1 MSDRARAYLCVSSR
15 IWTEGREKC
24 GVSEGLLKGPTGSA
38 DRRIVRRDLGFQII
52 DFSEVK
58 FRLRIAGARIWLTY
72 LLSLVFG
79 CYAVGTWEG
88 TERLALVA
96 LAGGYLAWGMLV
108 RLLPLDK
115 IVHSRSRDLFFLAWS
130 VAEVG
135 VIAGAMSIDGGSDS
149 PLAAL
154 LFIPLVVVAL
164 TYPPM
169 LVLAVGTLELLAYL
183 MIAVNVGGRDDLSL
197 SLFAVSL
204 GITALVCAWQT
215 RIRDAQR
222 DELNRISRADPL
234 TGCLNRRGFLERLDA
249 EVDEAARGGRSFG
262 LVALDLD
269 RFKSVNDSEGHA
281 AGDELLR
288 WTVDQLNENL
298 RPMDSVGRLGGDE
311 FALLIPGASRPE
323 ALTLVERINGVL
335 KDRAPCSL
343 GVACFPADGSDP
355 EELQRHADDEL
366 YAAKEGSRIT
376 TAPSRREL
384 SWATALAQAV
394 DARIAV
400 PDEHSTA
407 VARYAATIAE
417 EMGWNGSDLAL
428 LRMAAMLH
436 DVGKVGI
443 PDSILRKGGPLTEEE
458 FDQMRLAPVTGAE
471 LVGRVEGLGAIV
483 PWIYHAHEHID
494 GSGYPEGLRGD
505 AIPLASR
512 IIAVADAFDA
522 MTTNRPYRAAMSRED
537 AMLELHRCTDSQFD
551 GECVAA
557 LERSIDII
565 EGELAAEALE
575 SNALEER
582 WG

>member
-1 MSDRARAYLCVSSR
+1 M
-15 IWTEGREKC
+15 
-24 GVSEGLLKGPTGSA
+24 
-38 DRRIVRRDLGFQII
+38 RDLGFQII

-72 LLSLVFG
+72 LIALVFG
-79 CYAVGTWEG
+79 AYAVGTWDG

-96 LAGGYLAWGMLV
+96 IAGGYLAWGMLV
-108 RLLPLDK
+108 RLLPLEK
-115 IVHSRSRDLFFLAWS
+115 IVHSRSHDFFFLAWS
-130 VAEVG
+130 VAEVA
-135 VIAGAMSIDGGSDS
+135 VIAGAMTVDGGSDS

-183 MIAVNVGGRDDLSL
+183 MIAINVGGRDDLSL

-234 TGCLNRRGFLERLDA
+234 TGCLNRRGFLERLEA
-249 EVDEAARGGRSFG
+249 EVDEAGRTGRSFA

-288 WTVDQLNENL
+288 WTVEKLQESL
-298 RPMDSVGRLGGDE
+298 RAMDSVGRLGGDE
-311 FALLIPGASRPE
+311 FAILVPGAARPE
-323 ALTLVERINGVL
+323 ALTLVGRINRVL
-335 KDRAPCSL
+335 ADRAPSSL
-343 GVACFPADGSDP
+343 GIACYPTDGTDS
-355 EELQRHADDEL
+355 EELQRHADAEL
-366 YAAKEGSRIT
+366 YAAKDGRRVQS
-376 TAPSRREL
+376 APSRREL

-394 DARIAV
+394 DTRIAV

-407 VARYAATIAE
+407 VARYAAAIAE
-417 EMGWNGSDLAL
+417 ELDWRGTELAL

-443 PDSILRKGGPLTEEE
+443 ADSILRKAGPLTEEE

-505 AIPLASR
+505 VIPLASR

-522 MTTNRPYRAAMSRED
+522 MTTNRPYRAALPRED
-537 AMLELHRCTDSQFD
+537 ALAELRRCAGTQFD
-551 GECVAA
+551 PACVAA
-557 LERSIDII
+557 LERTIDVV
-565 EGELAAEALE
+565 EGELAAEAVE
-575 SNALEER
+575 SNASESRL
-582 WG
+582 G

>member
-1 MSDRARAYLCVSSR
+1 V
-15 IWTEGREKC
+15 
-24 GVSEGLLKGPTGSA
+24 
-38 DRRIVRRDLGFQII
+38 RDLGFQII
-52 DFSEVK
+52 DFSEVR
-58 FRLRIAGARIWLTY
+58 FRLRIAGARIWLAY
-72 LLSLVFG
+72 LLAAVFAS
-79 CYAVGTWEG
+79 YAIGTWEG
-88 TERLALVA
+88 GERLALVGIGA
-96 LAGGYLAWGMLV
+96 AYLAWGMLA
-108 RLLPLDK
+108 RLLPLDR
-115 IVHSRSRDLFFLAWS
+115 IVHSRYHDVFFLAWS
-130 VAEVG
+130 LAEVAA
-135 VIAGAMSIDGGSDS
+135 ISGAMSIDGGSAS

-154 LFIPLVVVAL
+154 LFVPLVVVAL

-169 LVLAVGTLELLAYL
+169 LVLAVGTLELLVYL

-234 TGCLNRRGFLERLDA
+234 TGCLNRRGFLERLEA
-249 EVDEAARGGRSFG
+249 EVDEAGRTGRAFG
-262 LVALDLD
+262 VIMLDLD
-269 RFKSVNDSEGHA
+269 RFKSVNDTSGHA

-288 WTVDQLNENL
+288 WTVDRLEENL

-311 FALLIPGASRPE
+311 FAVLVPGAARPE
-323 ALTLVERINGVL
+323 ALTLVGRINRVL
-335 KDRAPCSL
+335 SDRAPSSL
-343 GVACFPADGSDP
+343 GIACYPTDGTDA
-355 EELQRHADDEL
+355 EELQRHADAEM
-366 YAAKEGSRIT
+366 YAAKEGRRVD

-394 DARIAV
+394 DTRIAV

-407 VARYAATIAE
+407 VARYAAVIAE
-417 EMGWNGSDLAL
+417 EMGWQGTDLAL

-443 PDSILRKGGPLTEEE
+443 PDSILRKAGPLTEEE

-471 LVGRVEGLGAIV
+471 LVGRVEGLGPIV
-483 PWIYHAHEHID
+483 PWIYHAHEHMD

-505 AIPLASR
+505 AIPPASR

-522 MTTNRPYRAAMSRED
+522 MTTNRPYRGALSRTD
-537 AMLELHRCTDSQFD
+537 AMAELRRCEGSQFD
-551 GECVAA
+551 TACVDA
-557 LERSIDII
+557 LERSVDML
-565 EGELAAEALE
+565 EGELTSEALE
-575 SNALEER
+575 ANASESR

>member
-1 MSDRARAYLCVSSR
+1 M
-15 IWTEGREKC
+15 
-24 GVSEGLLKGPTGSA
+24 
-38 DRRIVRRDLGFQII
+38 RDLGFQII

-72 LLSLVFG
+72 LIAAVFAV
-79 CYAVGTWEG
+79 YAVGTWDG
-88 TERLALVA
+88 SDQLALVA

-108 RLLPLDK
+108 RLLPLEK
-115 IVHSRSRDLFFLAWS
+115 IVHSGSHDVFFLAWS
-130 VAEVG
+130 VAEVAA
-135 VIAGAMSIDGGSDS
+135 IAGAMAIDGGSSS

-183 MIAVNVGGRDDLSL
+183 AIAVNVGGRDVLSL

-234 TGCLNRRGFLERLDA
+234 TGCLNRRGFMERLEA
-249 EVDEAARGGRSFG
+249 EVDEAGRTGRAFALIS
-262 LVALDLD
+262 LDLD
-269 RFKSVNDSEGHA
+269 RFKSVNDSKGHA

-288 WTVDQLNENL
+288 WTVEKLNENL

-311 FALLIPGASRPE
+311 FALIVPGAARPE
-323 ALTLVERINGVL
+323 ALTLAGRLNSVL
-335 KDRAPCSL
+335 AGQAPSSL
-343 GVACFPADGSDP
+343 GIACYPTDGTDSD
-355 EELQRHADDEL
+355 ELQRHADAEL
-366 YAAKEGSRIT
+366 YAAKDGRKIQS
-376 TAPSRREL
+376 APSQREL

-394 DARIAV
+394 DTRIAV

-407 VARYAATIAE
+407 VARYAAAVAE
-417 EMGWNGSDLAL
+417 EMGWQGTELAL

-443 PDSILRKGGPLTEEE
+443 PDSILRKAGALTEEE
-458 FDQMRLAPVTGAE
+458 FDQMRLAPVAGAE
-471 LVGRVEGLGAIV
+471 LVGRVEGLGPIV
-483 PWIYHAHEHID
+483 PWIYHAHEHMD

-505 AIPLASR
+505 VIPLASR

-522 MTTNRPYRAAMSRED
+522 MTTNRPYRGALSRED
-537 AMLELHRCTDSQFD
+537 ALAELHRCSGTQFD
-551 GECVAA
+551 PQCVEA
-557 LERSIDII
+557 LERSIDVV

-575 SNALEER
+575 SNSVESR

>member
-1 MSDRARAYLCVSSR
+1 V
-15 IWTEGREKC
+15 
-24 GVSEGLLKGPTGSA
+24 
-38 DRRIVRRDLGFQII
+38 RDLGFQII

-58 FRLRIAGARIWLTY
+58 FRLRIASARIWLTY
-72 LLSLVFG
+72 LISFVFG
-79 CYAVGTWEG
+79 AYALGTWDG
-88 TERLALVA
+88 SDRLPLVA
-96 LAGGYLAWGMLV
+96 LAAGYLAWGMIV
-108 RLLPLDK
+108 RLLPLGK
-115 IVHSRSRDLFFLAWS
+115 IVHSRSHDVFFLAWS

-135 VIAGAMSIDGGSDS
+135 VIAGAMAIDGGSSS

-169 LVLAVGTLELLAYL
+169 LVLAVGTVELLAYL

-204 GITALVCAWQT
+204 GITALVCAYQT

-249 EVDEAARGGRSFG
+249 EVDEAGRTGRSFA

-269 RFKSVNDSEGHA
+269 RFKAVNDSEGHA

-288 WTVDQLNENL
+288 WTVDKLNENL

-311 FALLIPGASRPE
+311 FALLIPGAARPE
-323 ALTLVERINGVL
+323 ALTLVGRINGVL
-335 KDRAPCSL
+335 ADRAPSSL
-343 GVACFPADGSDP
+343 GIACYPTDGTDS
-355 EELQRHADDEL
+355 EELQRHADAEL
-366 YAAKEGSRIT
+366 YSAKDGRRVH

-407 VARYAATIAE
+407 VARYAAAIAE
-417 EMGWNGSDLAL
+417 EMDWQGTDLAL

-443 PDSILRKGGPLTEEE
+443 PDSILRKAGPLTEEE
-458 FDQMRLAPVTGAE
+458 FDQMRLAPVTGAD
-471 LVGRVEGLGAIV
+471 LVGRVEGLGPIV
-483 PWIYHAHEHID
+483 PWIYHAHEHVD

-505 AIPLASR
+505 VIPLASR

-522 MTTNRPYRAAMSRED
+522 MTTNRPYRGALSRED
-537 AMLELHRCTDSQFD
+537 ALAELSRCSGSQFD
-551 GECVAA
+551 PDCVAA
-557 LERSIDII
+557 LERSIDTI

-575 SNALEER
+575 SNASESR

>member
-1 MSDRARAYLCVSSR
+1 M
-15 IWTEGREKC
+15 
-24 GVSEGLLKGPTGSA
+24 
-38 DRRIVRRDLGFQII
+38 RDLGFQII

-72 LLSLVFG
+72 LIAAVFAV
-79 CYAVGTWEG
+79 YAVGTWDG
-88 TERLALVA
+88 SDQLALVA

-108 RLLPLDK
+108 RLLPLEK
-115 IVHSRSRDLFFLAWS
+115 IVHSGSHDVFFLAWS
-130 VAEVG
+130 VAEVAA
-135 VIAGAMSIDGGSDS
+135 IAGAMAIDGGSSS

-183 MIAVNVGGRDDLSL
+183 AIAVNVGGRDDLSL

-234 TGCLNRRGFLERLDA
+234 TGCLNRRGFMERLEA
-249 EVDEAARGGRSFG
+249 EVDEAGRTGRAFALIS
-262 LVALDLD
+262 LDLD
-269 RFKSVNDSEGHA
+269 RFKSVNDSKGHA

-288 WTVDQLNENL
+288 WTVEKLNENL

-311 FALLIPGASRPE
+311 FALIVPGAARPE
-323 ALTLVERINGVL
+323 ALTLAGRLNSVL
-335 KDRAPCSL
+335 AGQAPSSL
-343 GVACFPADGSDP
+343 GIACYPTDGTDSD
-355 EELQRHADDEL
+355 ELQRHADAEL
-366 YAAKEGSRIT
+366 YAAKDGRKIQS
-376 TAPSRREL
+376 APSQREL

-394 DARIAV
+394 DTRIAV

-407 VARYAATIAE
+407 VARYAAAVAE
-417 EMGWNGSDLAL
+417 EMGWQGTELAL

-443 PDSILRKGGPLTEEE
+443 PDSILRKAGALTEEE
-458 FDQMRLAPVTGAE
+458 FDQMRLAPVAGAE
-471 LVGRVEGLGAIV
+471 LVGRVEGLGPIV
-483 PWIYHAHEHID
+483 PWIYHAHEHMD

-505 AIPLASR
+505 VIPLASR

-522 MTTNRPYRAAMSRED
+522 MTTNRPYRGALSRED
-537 AMLELHRCTDSQFD
+537 ALAELHRCSGTQFD
-551 GECVAA
+551 PQCVEA
-557 LERSIDII
+557 LERSIDVV

-575 SNALEER
+575 SNSVESR

>member
-1 MSDRARAYLCVSSR
+1 M
-15 IWTEGREKC
+15 
-24 GVSEGLLKGPTGSA
+24 
-38 DRRIVRRDLGFQII
+38 RDLGFQII

-72 LLSLVFG
+72 LIAGIFAV
-79 CYAVGTWEG
+79 YAVGTWDG

-96 LAGGYLAWGMLV
+96 VAAGYLAWGMLV
-108 RLLPLDK
+108 RLLPLEK
-115 IVHSRSRDLFFLAWS
+115 IVHSRWHDVFFLAWS
-130 VAEVG
+130 MAEVAAI
-135 VIAGAMSIDGGSDS
+135 VAAMTIDGGSDS

-169 LVLAVGTLELLAYL
+169 LVLAVGTIELLAFL
-183 MIAVNVGGRDDLSL
+183 AVALNVGGRDDLSL

-249 EVDEAARGGRSFG
+249 EVDEGARTGRAFA
-262 LVALDLD
+262 LIALDLD
-269 RFKSVNDSEGHA
+269 RFKAVNDSEGHA

-288 WTVDQLNENL
+288 WTVSQLTENL

-311 FALLIPGASRPE
+311 FAMLIPGASRPE
-323 ALTLVERINGVL
+323 ALTLVGRLNRAL
-335 KDRAPCSL
+335 ADRAPSSL
-343 GVACFPADGSDP
+343 GIACYPTDGTDS
-355 EELQRHADDEL
+355 EELQRHADIEL
-366 YAAKEGSRIT
+366 YAAKDGRRVN

-394 DARIAV
+394 DTRIAV

-407 VARYAATIAE
+407 VARYAAAIAQE
-417 EMGWNGSDLAL
+417 LGWKGTDLAL

-443 PDSILRKGGPLTEEE
+443 PDSILRKSGPLTEDE

-471 LVGRVEGLGAIV
+471 LVGRVEGLSAIV
-483 PWIYHAHEHID
+483 PWIYHAHEHVD
-494 GSGYPEGLRGD
+494 GSGYPDGLRGD

-522 MTTNRPYRAAMSRED
+522 MTSNRPYRAAMSREEGL
-537 AMLELHRCTDSQFD
+537 AELHRCLGTQFD
-551 GECVAA
+551 EECVAA
-557 LERSIDII
+557 LERSIDVI
-565 EGELAAEALE
+565 EGELASEAREANVAEA
-575 SNALEER
+575 R

>member
-1 MSDRARAYLCVSSR
+1 V
-15 IWTEGREKC
+15 
-24 GVSEGLLKGPTGSA
+24 
-38 DRRIVRRDLGFQII
+38 RDLGFQII

-72 LLSLVFG
+72 LIAAVFAV
-79 CYAVGTWEG
+79 YAVGTWDG
-88 TERLALVA
+88 SDQLALVA

-108 RLLPLDK
+108 RLLPLEK
-115 IVHSRSRDLFFLAWS
+115 IVHSGSHDVFFLAWS
-130 VAEVG
+130 VAEVAA
-135 VIAGAMSIDGGSDS
+135 IAGAMAIDGGSSS

-183 MIAVNVGGRDDLSL
+183 AIAVNVGGRDDLSL

-234 TGCLNRRGFLERLDA
+234 TGCLNRRGFMERLEA
-249 EVDEAARGGRSFG
+249 EVDEAGRTGRAFALIS
-262 LVALDLD
+262 LDLD
-269 RFKSVNDSEGHA
+269 RFKSVNDSKGHA

-288 WTVDQLNENL
+288 WTVEKLNENL

-311 FALLIPGASRPE
+311 FALIVPGAARPE
-323 ALTLVERINGVL
+323 ALTLAGRLNSVL
-335 KDRAPCSL
+335 AGQAPSSL
-343 GVACFPADGSDP
+343 GIACYPTDGTDSD
-355 EELQRHADDEL
+355 ELQRHADAEL
-366 YAAKEGSRIT
+366 YAAKDGRKVQS
-376 TAPSRREL
+376 APSQREL

-394 DARIAV
+394 DTRIAV

-407 VARYAATIAE
+407 VARYAAAVAE
-417 EMGWNGSDLAL
+417 EMGWQGTELAL

-443 PDSILRKGGPLTEEE
+443 PDSILRKAGSLTEEE
-458 FDQMRLAPVTGAE
+458 FDQMRLAPVAGAE
-471 LVGRVEGLGAIV
+471 LVGRVEGLGPIV
-483 PWIYHAHEHID
+483 PWIYHAHEHMD

-505 AIPLASR
+505 VIPLASR

-522 MTTNRPYRAAMSRED
+522 MTTNRPYRGALSRED
-537 AMLELHRCTDSQFD
+537 ALAELHRCSGTQFD
-551 GECVAA
+551 PQCVEA
-557 LERSIDII
+557 LERSIDVV

-575 SNALEER
+575 SNSVESR

>member
-1 MSDRARAYLCVSSR
+1 VSSAT
-15 IWTEGREKC
+15 WTENREKR
-24 GVSEGLLKGPTGSA
+24 GLSGHALKPAAPSA
-38 DRRIVRRDLGFQII
+38 DTRIVRRDLGFQII
-52 DFSEVK
+52 DFSEMR
-58 FRLRIAGARIWLTY
+58 FRVRIAGARIWLTY
-72 LLSLVFG
+72 LLAIVFAS
-79 CYAVGTWEG
+79 YAVSTWEG
-88 TERLALVA
+88 AERYGLVA
-96 LAGGYLAWGMLV
+96 LAGAYLAWGMTV

-115 IVHSRSRDLFFLAWS
+115 IVHSRYRDVFFLAWS

-135 VIAGAMSIDGGSDS
+135 VIAGAMAIDGGSDS

-169 LVLAVGTLELLAYL
+169 LVLAVGTLELLVYL
-183 MIAVNVGGRDDLSL
+183 MIAINVGGQDHLSL
-197 SLFAVSL
+197 SLFSVSL

-249 EVDEAARGGRSFG
+249 EVDEAARTGRSFA
-262 LVALDLD
+262 LIALDLD
-269 RFKSVNDSEGHA
+269 RFKSVNDADGHA

-288 WTVDQLNENL
+288 WTVESLSENL
-298 RPMDSVGRLGGDE
+298 RAMDSVGRLGGDE
-311 FALLIPGASRPE
+311 FAVLIPGAARPE
-323 ALTLVERINGVL
+323 TLTLVDRLSALLAE
-335 KDRAPCSL
+335 RAPSSL
-343 GVACFPADGSDP
+343 GIACYPADGTDA
-355 EELQRHADDEL
+355 EELQRHADAEL
-366 YAAKEGSRIT
+366 YAAKEGRRIE

-394 DARIAV
+394 DTRIAV

-407 VARYAATIAE
+407 VARYAATVAE
-417 EMGWNGSDLAL
+417 EMGWEGGDLAL

-443 PDSILRKGGPLTEEE
+443 PDSILRKSGPLTEEE
-458 FDQMRLAPVTGAE
+458 YDQMRLAPVTGAE

-483 PWIYHAHEHID
+483 PWIYHAHEHMD

-522 MTTNRPYRAAMSRED
+522 MTTNRPYRGAMSRDD
-537 AMLELHRCTDSQFD
+537 AVAELQRCSGTQFD
-551 GECVAA
+551 PQCVAA
-557 LERSIDII
+557 LECSVDII
-565 EGELAAEALE
+565 EGELAAEARE
-575 SNALEER
+575 ANALEER

>member
-1 MSDRARAYLCVSSR
+1 V
-15 IWTEGREKC
+15 
-24 GVSEGLLKGPTGSA
+24 
-38 DRRIVRRDLGFQII
+38 RDLGFQII

-58 FRLRIAGARIWLTY
+58 FRLRIAGARIWLAY
-72 LLSLVFG
+72 LLALVFAA
-79 CYAVGTWEG
+79 YAVGTWDG
-88 TERLALVA
+88 TERLALVG
-96 LAGGYLAWGMLV
+96 LAAGYLAWGMLV
-108 RLLPLDK
+108 RLLPLEK
-115 IVHSRSRDLFFLAWS
+115 IVHSRSRDVFFLAWS

-135 VIAGAMSIDGGSDS
+135 VIAGAMAIDGGSAS

-183 MIAVNVGGRDDLSL
+183 MIAINVGGRDDLSL

-234 TGCLNRRGFLERLDA
+234 TGCLNRRGFLERLEA
-249 EVDEAARGGRSFG
+249 EVDEAGRTGRSFA

-288 WTVDQLNENL
+288 WTVEKLQENL
-298 RPMDSVGRLGGDE
+298 RAMDSVGRLGGDE
-311 FALLIPGASRPE
+311 FAILAPGAARPE
-323 ALTLVERINGVL
+323 ALTLVGRINRVL
-335 KDRAPCSL
+335 ADRAPSSL
-343 GVACFPADGSDP
+343 GIACYPTDGTDS
-355 EELQRHADDEL
+355 EELQRHADAEL
-366 YAAKEGSRIT
+366 YAAKDGRRVQS
-376 TAPSRREL
+376 APSRREL

-394 DARIAV
+394 DTRIAV
-400 PDEHSTA
+400 PDEHSTG
-407 VARYAATIAE
+407 VARYAAAIAE
-417 EMGWNGSDLAL
+417 ELGWHGTELAL

-443 PDSILRKGGPLTEEE
+443 PDSILRKSGPLTEEE

-505 AIPLASR
+505 VIPLASR

-522 MTTNRPYRAAMSRED
+522 MTTNRPYRAALPRED
-537 AMLELHRCTDSQFD
+537 ALDELRRCAGTQFD
-551 GECVAA
+551 PACVAA
-557 LERSIDII
+557 LERTVDVV
-565 EGELAAEALE
+565 EGELAAEAVE
-575 SNALEER
+575 SNVADSR

>member
-1 MSDRARAYLCVSSR
+1 M
-15 IWTEGREKC
+15 
-24 GVSEGLLKGPTGSA
+24 
-38 DRRIVRRDLGFQII
+38 RDLGFQII

-72 LLSLVFG
+72 LIAAVFAV
-79 CYAVGTWEG
+79 YAVGTWDG
-88 TERLALVA
+88 SDQLALVG
-96 LAGGYLAWGMLV
+96 LAAGYLAWGMLV
-108 RLLPLDK
+108 RLLPLEK
-115 IVHSRSRDLFFLAWS
+115 IVHSGSHDVFFLAWS
-130 VAEVG
+130 VAEVAA
-135 VIAGAMSIDGGSDS
+135 IAGAMAIDGGSSS

-183 MIAVNVGGRDDLSL
+183 AIAVNVGGRDDLSL

-234 TGCLNRRGFLERLDA
+234 TGCLNRRGFMERLEA
-249 EVDEAARGGRSFG
+249 EVDEAGRTGRAFALIS
-262 LVALDLD
+262 LDLD
-269 RFKSVNDSEGHA
+269 RFKSVNDSKGHA

-288 WTVDQLNENL
+288 WTVEKLNENL

-311 FALLIPGASRPE
+311 FALIVPGAARPE
-323 ALTLVERINGVL
+323 ALTLAGRLNSVL
-335 KDRAPCSL
+335 AGQAPSSL
-343 GVACFPADGSDP
+343 GIACYPTDGTDSD
-355 EELQRHADDEL
+355 ELQRHADSEL
-366 YAAKEGSRIT
+366 YAAKDGRKVQS
-376 TAPSRREL
+376 APSQREL

-394 DARIAV
+394 DTRIAV

-407 VARYAATIAE
+407 VARYAAAVAE
-417 EMGWNGSDLAL
+417 EMGWQGTELAL

-443 PDSILRKGGPLTEEE
+443 PDSILRKAGSLTEEE
-458 FDQMRLAPVTGAE
+458 FDQMRLAPVAGAE
-471 LVGRVEGLGAIV
+471 LVGRVEGLGPIV
-483 PWIYHAHEHID
+483 PWIYHAHEHMD

-505 AIPLASR
+505 VIPLASR

-522 MTTNRPYRAAMSRED
+522 MTTNRPYRGALSRED
-537 AMLELHRCTDSQFD
+537 ALAELHRCSGTQFD
-551 GECVAA
+551 PQCVEA
-557 LERSIDII
+557 LERSIDVV

-575 SNALEER
+575 SNSVESR

>member
-1 MSDRARAYLCVSSR
+1 M
-15 IWTEGREKC
+15 RE
-24 GVSEGLLKGPTGSA
+24 
-38 DRRIVRRDLGFQII
+38 LGFQII
-52 DFSEVK
+52 DFSEMK

-72 LLSLVFG
+72 LIALVFG
-79 CYAVGTWEG
+79 AYALGTWDG
-88 TERLALVA
+88 TERVALVA
-96 LAGGYLAWGMLV
+96 LAAGYLAWGMLV

-115 IVHSRSRDLFFLAWS
+115 IVHSRYRDVFFLAWS

-135 VIAGAMSIDGGSDS
+135 VIAGAMAIDGGSAS

-169 LVLAVGTLELLAYL
+169 LVLAVGTLELLVYL
-183 MIAVNVGGRDDLSL
+183 MLAINVGGRDDLSL

-204 GITALVCAWQT
+204 GITALVCAYQT

-234 TGCLNRRGFLERLDA
+234 TGSLNRRGFLERLEA
-249 EVDEAARGGRSFG
+249 EIDEAGRTGRTFA

-269 RFKSVNDSEGHA
+269 SFKAVNDSKGHA

-288 WTVDQLNENL
+288 WTVAQLQENL

-311 FALLIPGASRPE
+311 FALLIPGAARPE
-323 ALTLVERINGVL
+323 ALTLVGRINRTL
-335 KDRAPCSL
+335 ADRAPSSL
-343 GVACFPADGSDP
+343 GIACFPTDGTDG
-355 EELQRHADDEL
+355 EEIQRHADAEL
-366 YAAKEGSRIT
+366 YAAKEGRRADH
-376 TAPSRREL
+376 APSQREL

-394 DARIAV
+394 DTRIAV

-407 VARYAATIAE
+407 VARYAAAVAE
-417 EMGWNGSDLAL
+417 EMGWRGTDLAL

-458 FDQMRLAPVTGAE
+458 YDQMRLAPVTGAE
-471 LVGRVEGLGAIV
+471 LVGRVEGLGPIV
-483 PWIYHAHEHID
+483 PWIYHAHEHMD
-494 GSGYPEGLRGD
+494 GTGYPEGLRGD

-512 IIAVADAFDA
+512 IIAVSDAFDA
-522 MTTNRPYRAAMSRED
+522 MTSNRPYRAAMARED
-537 AMLELHRCTDSQFD
+537 ALTELRRCADTQFD
-551 GECVAA
+551 PECVDA
-557 LERSIDII
+557 LERAVDVV
-565 EGELAAEALE
+565 EGELASEALE
-575 SNALEER
+575 ANVSEQR

>member
-1 MSDRARAYLCVSSR
+1 M
-15 IWTEGREKC
+15 
-24 GVSEGLLKGPTGSA
+24 
-38 DRRIVRRDLGFQII
+38 RRDLGFQII
-52 DFSEVK
+52 DFSEMT
-58 FRLRIAGARIWLTY
+58 FRLRIAAARVWLAY
-72 LLSLVFG
+72 LLSLVFAA
-79 CYAVGTWEG
+79 YAVGTWEG
-88 TERLALVA
+88 SERLGLVA
-96 LAGGYLAWGMLV
+96 LAAGYLAWGMLV

-115 IVHSRSRDLFFLAWS
+115 IVHSRWRDIFFLAWS
-130 VAEVG
+130 VAEIA
-135 VIAGAMSIDGGSDS
+135 VITAAMAIDGGSSS

-183 MIAVNVGGRDDLSL
+183 MLAVNVGGRDDLSL

-249 EVDEAARGGRSFG
+249 EVDEAARTGRSFG
-262 LVALDLD
+262 LIALDLD
-269 RFKSVNDSEGHA
+269 RFKSVNDTDGHA

-288 WTVDQLNENL
+288 WTVEQLQANL

-311 FALLIPGASRPE
+311 FAVLVPGASRPE
-323 ALTLVERINGVL
+323 VLTLVDRLNGVL
-335 KDRAPCSL
+335 GERAPSSL

-355 EELQRHADDEL
+355 EELQRHADAEL
-366 YAAKEGSRIT
+366 YAVKEGSRII

-407 VARYAATIAE
+407 VARYAAAIAQ
-417 EMGWNGSDLAL
+417 EMGWEGSELAL

-436 DVGKVGI
+436 DVGKVSI
-443 PDSILRKGGPLTEEE
+443 PDSILRKSGPLSEDE
-458 FDQMRLAPVTGAE
+458 FDQMRLAPVNGAE

-483 PWIYHAHEHID
+483 PWIYHAHEHMD
-494 GSGYPEGLRGD
+494 GSGYPEGLRGS

-522 MTTNRPYRAAMSRED
+522 MTTNRPYRAAMTWEG
-537 AMLELHRCTDSQFD
+537 AIAELHRCSGSQFD
-551 GECVAA
+551 GDCVSA
-557 LERSIDII
+557 LERTLDVI
-565 EGELAAEALE
+565 EGELTAEALE
-575 SNALEER
+575 ANALEER

>member
-1 MSDRARAYLCVSSR
+1 M
-15 IWTEGREKC
+15 
-24 GVSEGLLKGPTGSA
+24 
-38 DRRIVRRDLGFQII
+38 RDLGFQII

-72 LLSLVFG
+72 LIALVFG
-79 CYAVGTWEG
+79 AYAVGTWDG

-96 LAGGYLAWGMLV
+96 IAGGYLAWGMLV
-108 RLLPLDK
+108 RLLPLEK
-115 IVHSRSRDLFFLAWS
+115 IVHSRSHDFFFLAWS
-130 VAEVG
+130 VAEVA
-135 VIAGAMSIDGGSDS
+135 VIAGAMTVDGGSDS

-183 MIAVNVGGRDDLSL
+183 MIAINVGGRDDLSL

-234 TGCLNRRGFLERLDA
+234 TGCLNRRGFLERLEA
-249 EVDEAARGGRSFG
+249 EVDEAGRTGRSFA

-288 WTVDQLNENL
+288 WTVEKLQESL
-298 RPMDSVGRLGGDE
+298 RAMDSVGRLGGDE
-311 FALLIPGASRPE
+311 FAILVPGAARPE
-323 ALTLVERINGVL
+323 ALTLVGRINRVL
-335 KDRAPCSL
+335 ADRAPSSL
-343 GVACFPADGSDP
+343 GIACYPTDGTDS
-355 EELQRHADDEL
+355 EELQRHADAEL
-366 YAAKEGSRIT
+366 YAAKDGRRVQS
-376 TAPSRREL
+376 APSRREL

-394 DARIAV
+394 DTRIAV

-407 VARYAATIAE
+407 VARYAAAIAE
-417 EMGWNGSDLAL
+417 ELDWRGTELAL

-443 PDSILRKGGPLTEEE
+443 ADSILRKAGPLTEEE

-505 AIPLASR
+505 VIPLASR

-522 MTTNRPYRAAMSRED
+522 MTTNRPYRAALPRED
-537 AMLELHRCTDSQFD
+537 ALAELRRCAGTQFD
-551 GECVAA
+551 PACVAA
-557 LERSIDII
+557 LERTIDVV
-565 EGELAAEALE
+565 EGELAAEAVE
-575 SNALEER
+575 SNASESR

>member
-1 MSDRARAYLCVSSR
+1 V
-15 IWTEGREKC
+15 
-24 GVSEGLLKGPTGSA
+24 
-38 DRRIVRRDLGFQII
+38 RDLGFQII

-72 LLSLVFG
+72 LIAAVFAV
-79 CYAVGTWEG
+79 YAVGTWEG
-88 TERLALVA
+88 TERLALVG
-96 LAGGYLAWGMLV
+96 LAAGYLAWGMLV
-108 RLLPLDK
+108 RLLPLEK
-115 IVHSRSRDLFFLAWS
+115 IVHSRSHDVFFLAWS

-135 VIAGAMSIDGGSDS
+135 AIAAAMAIDGGSNS

-183 MIAVNVGGRDDLSL
+183 AIAINVGGRDDLSL

-222 DELNRISRADPL
+222 DELNRISRADAL
-234 TGCLNRRGFLERLDA
+234 TGCLNRRGFLERLEA
-249 EVDEAARGGRSFG
+249 EVDEAGRTGRAFA
-262 LVALDLD
+262 LIALDLD
-269 RFKSVNDSEGHA
+269 RFKSVNDSKGHA

-288 WTVDQLNENL
+288 WTVEKLNENL

-311 FALLIPGASRPE
+311 FALLVPGAARPE
-323 ALTLVERINGVL
+323 ALTLVGRLNNVL
-335 KDRAPCSL
+335 SDKAPSSL
-343 GVACFPADGSDP
+343 GIACYPTDGTDSD
-355 EELQRHADDEL
+355 ELQRHADSEL
-366 YAAKEGSRIT
+366 YAAKDGRKVQS
-376 TAPSRREL
+376 APSQREL

-394 DARIAV
+394 DTRIAV

-407 VARYAATIAE
+407 VARYAAAMAE
-417 EMGWNGSDLAL
+417 EMGWQGTELAL

-443 PDSILRKGGPLTEEE
+443 PDAILRKAGALTEEE

-471 LVGRVEGLGAIV
+471 LVGRVEGLGPIV
-483 PWIYHAHEHID
+483 PWIYHAHEHMD
-494 GSGYPEGLRGD
+494 GSGYPEGLRGEV
-505 AIPLASR
+505 IPLASR

-522 MTTNRPYRAAMSRED
+522 MTTNRPYRAALSRED
-537 AMLELHRCTDSQFD
+537 AMTELHRCAGTQFD
-551 GECVAA
+551 PQCVAA
-557 LERSIDII
+557 LERSIDVI

-575 SNALEER
+575 SNATESR

>member
-1 MSDRARAYLCVSSR
+1 V
-15 IWTEGREKC
+15 
-24 GVSEGLLKGPTGSA
+24 
-38 DRRIVRRDLGFQII
+38 RDLGFQII

-72 LLSLVFG
+72 LLALVFG
-79 CYAVGTWEG
+79 AYALGTWDGTDG
-88 TERLALVA
+88 TERVALVA
-96 LAGGYLAWGMLV
+96 LGAGYLAWGMLV

-115 IVHSRSRDLFFLAWS
+115 IVHSRSRDIFFLAWS
-130 VAEVG
+130 VAEVA
-135 VIAGAMSIDGGSDS
+135 VIAGAMAIDGGSGS

-169 LVLAVGTLELLAYL
+169 LVLAVGTLELLVYL
-183 MIAVNVGGRDDLSL
+183 MIAINVGGRDDLSL

-204 GITALVCAWQT
+204 GITALVCAYQT
-215 RIRDAQR
+215 RVRDAQR

-234 TGCLNRRGFLERLDA
+234 TGCLNRRGFLERLEA
-249 EVDEAARGGRSFG
+249 EVDEAGRTGRAFA
-262 LVALDLD
+262 LVMLDLD
-269 RFKSVNDSEGHA
+269 SFKSVNDSKGHA

-288 WTVDQLNENL
+288 WTVDQLQEHL

-311 FALLIPGASRPE
+311 FAVLIPGAARPE
-323 ALTLVERINGVL
+323 ALTLVGRLNRVL
-335 KDRAPCSL
+335 AGRAPSSL
-343 GVACFPADGSDP
+343 GIACFPTDGTDSG
-355 EELQRHADDEL
+355 ELQRHADAEL
-366 YAAKEGSRIT
+366 YAAKEGRRADH
-376 TAPSRREL
+376 APSRREL

-394 DARIAV
+394 DTRIAV

-407 VARYAATIAE
+407 VARYAAAIAE
-417 EMGWNGSDLAL
+417 EMGWQGTDLAL

-443 PDSILRKGGPLTEEE
+443 PDSILRKAGPLSEDE
-458 FDQMRLAPVTGAE
+458 FDQMRLAPVAGAE

-483 PWIYHAHEHID
+483 PWIYHAHEHMD

-505 AIPLASR
+505 AIPPASR

-522 MTTNRPYRAAMSRED
+522 MTSNRPYRQAMSRED
-537 AMLELHRCTDSQFD
+537 AIAELHRCAGAQFD
-551 GECVAA
+551 AACIEA
-557 LERSIDII
+557 LERSVDVI
-565 EGELAAEALE
+565 EGELASEALE
-575 SNALEER
+575 ANAVEKR

>member
-1 MSDRARAYLCVSSR
+1 MR
-15 IWTEGREKC
+15 T
-24 GVSEGLLKGPTGSA
+24 
-38 DRRIVRRDLGFQII
+38 DLGFQII

-58 FRLRIAGARIWLTY
+58 FRLRIAGARIWLAY
-72 LLSLVFG
+72 LLSIVFAS
-79 CYAVGTWEG
+79 YAVSTWEG
-88 TERLALVA
+88 EERLGLVGLGA
-96 LAGGYLAWGMLV
+96 AYLAWGMLA
-108 RLLPLDK
+108 RLLPLER
-115 IVHSRSRDLFFLAWS
+115 IVHGRGRDAFFLAWS

-135 VIAGAMSIDGGSDS
+135 VICGAMAMDGGSDS

-183 MIAVNVGGRDDLSL
+183 MIAINVGGRDSLSL

-204 GITALVCAWQT
+204 GIVALVCAWQT
-215 RIRDAQR
+215 RIRDHQR

-234 TGCLNRRGFLERLDA
+234 TGCLNRRGFLERLEA
-249 EVDEAARGGRSFG
+249 EVDEAARTGRSFA

-269 RFKSVNDSEGHA
+269 RFKAVNDSKGHA

-288 WTVDQLNENL
+288 WTVEQLQENL

-323 ALTLVERINGVL
+323 TLTVVDRINTVL
-335 KDRAPCSL
+335 ADRAPSSL
-343 GVACFPADGSDP
+343 GIACYPADGTDS
-355 EELQRHADDEL
+355 EELQRHADAAL
-366 YAAKEGSRIT
+366 YAAKDGRRVT
-376 TAPSRREL
+376 TSPTRREL

-394 DARIAV
+394 DQRIAV

-407 VARYAATIAE
+407 VARYAAAIAE
-417 EMGWNGSDLAL
+417 EMGWEGSDLAL

-443 PDSILRKGGPLTEEE
+443 PDSILRKSGPLTEDE

-522 MTTNRPYRAAMSRED
+522 MTTNRPYRAALSRED
-537 AMLELHRCTDSQFD
+537 AMDELHRCTGTQFD
-551 GECVAA
+551 AECVAA
-557 LERSIDII
+557 LERSIDVI
-565 EGELAAEALE
+565 EGELTAEALE
-575 SNALEER
+575 SNAAEPR

>member
-1 MSDRARAYLCVSSR
+1 V
-15 IWTEGREKC
+15 
-24 GVSEGLLKGPTGSA
+24 
-38 DRRIVRRDLGFQII
+38 RDLGFQII

-72 LLSLVFG
+72 LIVAVFG
-79 CYAVGTWEG
+79 AYALGTWDG
-88 TERLALVA
+88 SDRLPLVG
-96 LAGGYLAWGMLV
+96 LAAAYLAWGMLV
-108 RLLPLDK
+108 RVLPLAK
-115 IVHSRSRDLFFLAWS
+115 IVHSRRHDVFFLTWS
-130 VAEVG
+130 VFEVG
-135 VIAGAMSIDGGSDS
+135 VIAGAMAIDGGSSS

-169 LVLAVGTLELLAYL
+169 LVLSVGTLELLVYL

-204 GITALVCAWQT
+204 GITALVCAYQT

-234 TGCLNRRGFLERLDA
+234 TGCLNRRGFLERLEA
-249 EVDEAARGGRSFG
+249 EVDEAGRTGRAFA
-262 LVALDLD
+262 LIALDLD
-269 RFKSVNDSEGHA
+269 RFKAVNDSKGHA

-288 WTVDQLNENL
+288 WTVDKLQENL

-311 FALLIPGASRPE
+311 FAVLIPGAARPE
-323 ALTLVERINGVL
+323 ALTLVGRINRVL
-335 KDRAPCSL
+335 TDRAPSSL
-343 GVACFPADGSDP
+343 GIACYPTDGTDS
-355 EELQRHADDEL
+355 EELQRHADAEL
-366 YAAKEGSRIT
+366 YAAKDGRRMDS
-376 TAPSRREL
+376 APSRREL

-394 DARIAV
+394 DTRIAV

-407 VARYAATIAE
+407 VARYAAAIAE
-417 EMGWNGSDLAL
+417 EMGWQGTDLAL

-443 PDSILRKGGPLTEEE
+443 ADSILRKAGPLTEDE

-483 PWIYHAHEHID
+483 PWIYHAHEHVD

-522 MTTNRPYRAAMSRED
+522 MTSNRPYRVALPHED
-537 AMLELHRCTDSQFD
+537 AVEELERCSGTQFD
-551 GECVAA
+551 EQCVAA
-557 LERSIDII
+557 LVRSVDMI

-575 SNALEER
+575 SNATEDR

>member
-1 MSDRARAYLCVSSR
+1 
-15 IWTEGREKC
+15 
-24 GVSEGLLKGPTGSA
+24 
-38 DRRIVRRDLGFQII
+38 VRRDLGFEII

-72 LLSLVFG
+72 LISLVFAV
-79 CYAVGTWEG
+79 YAVGTWEG
-88 TERLALVA
+88 AERIALVTLSA
-96 LAGGYLAWGMLV
+96 GYLAWGMLV
-108 RLLPLDK
+108 RLLPLER
-115 IVHSRSRDLFFLAWS
+115 IVHSRMRDLFFLAWS

-135 VIAGAMSIDGGSDS
+135 VIAGAMAIDGGSDS
-149 PLAAL
+149 PLSAL

-249 EVDEAARGGRSFG
+249 EVDEAGRTGRSFA
-262 LVALDLD
+262 LIALDLD
-269 RFKSVNDSEGHA
+269 RFKVVNDSQGHA

-288 WTVDQLNENL
+288 WTVDQLKENL
-298 RPMDSVGRLGGDE
+298 RAMDSVGRLGGDE

-323 ALTLVERINGVL
+323 ALSLVDRLNRAL
-335 KDRAPCSL
+335 SDRAPSSL
-343 GVACFPADGSDP
+343 GMACYPADGTDT
-355 EELQRHADDEL
+355 EELQRHADADL
-366 YAAKEGSRIT
+366 YEAKEGRRLP

-394 DARIAV
+394 DTRIAV

-407 VARYAATIAE
+407 VARYAASIAQ
-417 EMGWNGSDLAL
+417 EMGWEGSDLAL

-443 PDSILRKGGPLTEEE
+443 PDSILRKSGPLTEEE

-483 PWIYHAHEHID
+483 PWIYHAHEHMD

-522 MTTNRPYRAAMSRED
+522 MTTNRPYRAALSRED
-537 AMLELHRCTDSQFD
+537 ALAELHRCTDSQFD
-551 GECVAA
+551 GDCVAA
-557 LERSIDII
+557 LERSLDTI

-575 SNALEER
+575 ANSLDER

>member
-1 MSDRARAYLCVSSR
+1 M
-15 IWTEGREKC
+15 
-24 GVSEGLLKGPTGSA
+24 
-38 DRRIVRRDLGFQII
+38 RDLGFEII

-58 FRLRIAGARIWLTY
+58 FRLRIAGVRIWLTY
-72 LLSLVFG
+72 LIAAVFG
-79 CYAVGTWEG
+79 AYALGSWDG

-96 LAGGYLAWGMLV
+96 LAAGYLAWGMLV
-108 RLLPLDK
+108 RLLPLEK
-115 IVHSRSRDLFFLAWS
+115 IVHSRRHDVFFLAWS

-135 VIAGAMSIDGGSDS
+135 TIAGAMAIDGGSGS

-169 LVLAVGTLELLAYL
+169 MVLSVGTLELLAYL

-234 TGCLNRRGFLERLDA
+234 TGCLNRRGFLERLEA
-249 EVDEAARGGRSFG
+249 EVDEAGRTGRAFALIS
-262 LVALDLD
+262 LDLD
-269 RFKSVNDSEGHA
+269 RFKSVNDSKGHA

-288 WTVDQLNENL
+288 WTVEKLNENL

-311 FALLIPGASRPE
+311 FALLVPGAARPE
-323 ALTLVERINGVL
+323 ALTLVGRLNSVL
-335 KDRAPCSL
+335 TNRAPSSL
-343 GVACFPADGSDP
+343 GIACYPTDGTDSD
-355 EELQRHADDEL
+355 ELQRHADAEL
-366 YAAKEGSRIT
+366 YAAKDGRKVQS
-376 TAPSRREL
+376 APSQREL

-394 DARIAV
+394 DTRIAV

-407 VARYAATIAE
+407 VARYAAGMAE
-417 EMGWNGSDLAL
+417 EMGWQGTELAL

-443 PDSILRKGGPLTEEE
+443 PDSILRKAGTLTEEE
-458 FDQMRLAPVTGAE
+458 FDQMRLAPVAGAE
-471 LVGRVEGLGAIV
+471 LVGRVEGLGPIV
-483 PWIYHAHEHID
+483 PWIYHAHEHMD

-505 AIPLASR
+505 VIPLASR

-522 MTTNRPYRAAMSRED
+522 MTSNRPYRAALSRED
-537 AMLELHRCTDSQFD
+537 AISELHRCSGSQFD
-551 GECVAA
+551 PQCVDA
-557 LERSIDII
+557 LERSVDVI

-575 SNALEER
+575 SSAAESR

>member
-1 MSDRARAYLCVSSR
+1 MRGDS
-15 IWTEGREKC
+15 
-24 GVSEGLLKGPTGSA
+24 
-38 DRRIVRRDLGFQII
+38 GFQII
-52 DFSEVK
+52 DVSEVK
-58 FRLRIAGARIWLTY
+58 FRLRIADARIWLTY
-72 LLSLVFG
+72 LIACVFAV
-79 CYAVGTWEG
+79 YAVGTWEG
-88 TERLALVA
+88 QERLGLVA

-108 RLLPLDK
+108 RLLPLEK
-115 IVHSRSRDLFFLAWS
+115 IVHSRSRDVFFLAWS

-135 VIAGAMSIDGGSDS
+135 VIAGAMAMDGGSSS

-169 LVLAVGTLELLAYL
+169 LVLAVGTIELLAYL
-183 MIAVNVGGRDDLSL
+183 MIAINVGGQDDLSL

-204 GITALVCAWQT
+204 GITALACAWQT

-249 EVDEAARGGRSFG
+249 EVDEAARTGRTVS
-262 LVALDLD
+262 LIALDLD
-269 RFKSVNDSEGHA
+269 RFKTVNDSHGHA

-288 WTVDQLNENL
+288 WTVDQLQENL

-311 FALLIPGASRPE
+311 FALLIPGAARPE
-323 ALTLVERINGVL
+323 SLTLVERLNTAL
-335 KDRAPCSL
+335 AERAPSSL
-343 GVACFPADGSDP
+343 GIACFPTDGTDS
-355 EELQRHADDEL
+355 EELQRHADAEL
-366 YAAKEGSRIT
+366 YAAKDGRRVDS
-376 TAPSRREL
+376 APSRREL

-394 DARIAV
+394 DTRIAV

-407 VARYAATIAE
+407 VARYAAAIAQ
-417 EMGWNGSDLAL
+417 EMGWSGTDLAL

-458 FDQMRLAPVTGAE
+458 FEQMRMAPVTGAE
-471 LVGRVEGLGAIV
+471 LVSRVEGLSAIV

-522 MTTNRPYRAAMSRED
+522 MTSNRPYRAALSRED
-537 AMLELHRCTDSQFD
+537 ALAELDRCTPSQFD
-551 GECVAA
+551 PACVEA
-557 LERSIDII
+557 LERCVDVI
-565 EGELAAEALE
+565 EGELAEEARE
-575 SNALEER
+575 SNLLEPR

>member
-1 MSDRARAYLCVSSR
+1 V
-15 IWTEGREKC
+15 
-24 GVSEGLLKGPTGSA
+24 
-38 DRRIVRRDLGFQII
+38 RDLGFQII

-58 FRLRIAGARIWLTY
+58 FRLRIASARIWLTY
-72 LLSLVFG
+72 LIATVFAV
-79 CYAVGTWEG
+79 YAVGTWDG
-88 TERLALVA
+88 SDQLALVGLSA
-96 LAGGYLAWGMLV
+96 GYLAWGMLV
-108 RLLPLDK
+108 RLLPLEK
-115 IVHSRSRDLFFLAWS
+115 IVHSRSHDVFFLAWS

-135 VIAGAMSIDGGSDS
+135 AIAGAMAIDGGSSS

-169 LVLAVGTLELLAYL
+169 LVLAVGTLELLAYQA
-183 MIAVNVGGRDDLSL
+183 IAVNVGGRDDLSL

-234 TGCLNRRGFLERLDA
+234 TGCLNRRGFMERLEA
-249 EVDEAARGGRSFG
+249 EVDEAGRTGRAFALIS
-262 LVALDLD
+262 LDLD
-269 RFKSVNDSEGHA
+269 RFKSVNDSKGHA

-288 WTVDQLNENL
+288 WTVEKLNENM

-311 FALLIPGASRPE
+311 FALIVPGAARPE
-323 ALTLVERINGVL
+323 ALTLVGRLNSIL
-335 KDRAPCSL
+335 ADQAPSSL
-343 GVACFPADGSDP
+343 GIACYPTDGTDSD
-355 EELQRHADDEL
+355 ELQRHADAEL
-366 YAAKEGSRIT
+366 YAAKEGRKVQS
-376 TAPSRREL
+376 APSQREL

-394 DARIAV
+394 DTRIAV

-407 VARYAATIAE
+407 VARYAAAAAE
-417 EMGWNGSDLAL
+417 EMGWQGTDLAL

-443 PDSILRKGGPLTEEE
+443 PDSILRKAGPLTEEE

-471 LVGRVEGLGAIV
+471 LVGRVEGLGPIV
-483 PWIYHAHEHID
+483 PWIYHAHEHLD

-505 AIPLASR
+505 VIPLASR

-522 MTTNRPYRAAMSRED
+522 MTTNRPYRGALSRED
-537 AMLELHRCTDSQFD
+537 ALAELHRCSGTQFD
-551 GECVAA
+551 PQCVEA
-557 LERSIDII
+557 LERSIDVV

-575 SNALEER
+575 SNSAESR

>member
-1 MSDRARAYLCVSSR
+1 V
-15 IWTEGREKC
+15 
-24 GVSEGLLKGPTGSA
+24 
-38 DRRIVRRDLGFQII
+38 RDLGFEII

-58 FRLRIAGARIWLTY
+58 FRLRIAGVRIWLTY
-72 LLSLVFG
+72 LIAAVFG
-79 CYAVGTWEG
+79 AYALGTWDG

-96 LAGGYLAWGMLV
+96 LAAGYLAWGMLV
-108 RLLPLDK
+108 RLLPLEK
-115 IVHSRSRDLFFLAWS
+115 IVHSKGHDVFFLAWS

-135 VIAGAMSIDGGSDS
+135 TIVGSMAIDGGSDS

-169 LVLAVGTLELLAYL
+169 MVLSVGTLELLAYL
-183 MIAVNVGGRDDLSL
+183 MLAINVGGRDDLSL

-222 DELNRISRADPL
+222 DELNRISRADAL
-234 TGCLNRRGFLERLDA
+234 TGCLNRRGFLERLEA
-249 EVDEAARGGRSFG
+249 EVDEAGRTGRAFALIS
-262 LVALDLD
+262 LDLD
-269 RFKSVNDSEGHA
+269 RFKSVNDSKGHA

-288 WTVDQLNENL
+288 WTVEKLNENL

-311 FALLIPGASRPE
+311 FALLVPGAARPE
-323 ALTLVERINGVL
+323 ALTLVGRLNSVL
-335 KDRAPCSL
+335 SDRAPSSL
-343 GVACFPADGSDP
+343 GIACYPTDGTDSD
-355 EELQRHADDEL
+355 ELQRHADAEL
-366 YAAKEGSRIT
+366 YAAKDGRKVQS
-376 TAPSRREL
+376 APSQREL

-394 DARIAV
+394 DTRIAV

-407 VARYAATIAE
+407 VARYAAAMAE
-417 EMGWNGSDLAL
+417 EMGWQGTELAL

-443 PDSILRKGGPLTEEE
+443 PDAILRKAGSLTEEE
-458 FDQMRLAPVTGAE
+458 FDQMRLAPVAGAE
-471 LVGRVEGLGAIV
+471 LVGRVEGLGPIV
-483 PWIYHAHEHID
+483 PWIYHAHEHMD

-505 AIPLASR
+505 VIPLASR

-522 MTTNRPYRAAMSRED
+522 MTSNRPYRAALSHED
-537 AMLELHRCTDSQFD
+537 ALSELRRCSGTQFD
-551 GECVAA
+551 PQCVDA
-557 LERSIDII
+557 LERSIDVI

-575 SNALEER
+575 SNGAESR

>member
-1 MSDRARAYLCVSSR
+1 M
-15 IWTEGREKC
+15 
-24 GVSEGLLKGPTGSA
+24 
-38 DRRIVRRDLGFQII
+38 RRDLGFEII

-72 LLSLVFG
+72 LISLVFAA
-79 CYAVGTWEG
+79 YAVGTWEG
-88 TERLALVA
+88 EGSERIALVT
-96 LAGGYLAWGMLV
+96 LAAGYVAWGMLV
-108 RLLPLDK
+108 RLLPLER
-115 IVHSRSRDLFFLAWS
+115 IVHSRARDAFFLAWS

-135 VIAGAMSIDGGSDS
+135 VIAAAMAIDGGSDS

-169 LVLAVGTLELLAYL
+169 MVLAVGAIELLAYL

-249 EVDEAARGGRSFG
+249 EVDEAGRTGRSFA

-269 RFKSVNDSEGHA
+269 RFKSVNDSQGHA

-288 WTVDQLNENL
+288 WTVESLQENL

-311 FALLIPGASRPE
+311 FALLIPGATKPE
-323 ALTLVERINGVL
+323 TLTLVDRLNIVL
-335 KDRAPCSL
+335 AERAPSSL
-343 GVACFPADGSDP
+343 GIACYPADGTDP
-355 EELQRHADDEL
+355 EELQRHADAEL
-366 YAAKEGSRIT
+366 YAAKEGRRLP

-394 DARIAV
+394 DTRIAV

-407 VARYAATIAE
+407 VARYAAVIAQ
-417 EMGWNGSDLAL
+417 EMGWDGSDLAL

-443 PDSILRKGGPLTEEE
+443 PDSILRKSGPLTEEE
-458 FDQMRLAPVTGAE
+458 FDQMRLAPITGAE

-537 AMLELHRCTDSQFD
+537 ALSELHRCTGSQFD
-551 GECVAA
+551 GDCVAA
-557 LERSIDII
+557 LERSLDTI

>member
-1 MSDRARAYLCVSSR
+1 V
-15 IWTEGREKC
+15 
-24 GVSEGLLKGPTGSA
+24 
-38 DRRIVRRDLGFQII
+38 RDLGFQII

-72 LLSLVFG
+72 LLAAVFG
-79 CYAVGTWEG
+79 AYALGTWDG
-88 TERLALVA
+88 TERLPLVA
-96 LAGGYLAWGMLV
+96 LAAGYLAWGMLV
-108 RLLPLDK
+108 RVLPLAK
-115 IVHSRSRDLFFLAWS
+115 IVHSRSHDIFFLAWS
-130 VAEVG
+130 TLEVG
-135 VIAGAMSIDGGSDS
+135 VIAGAMAIDGGSAS

-169 LVLAVGTLELLAYL
+169 LVLAVGTVELLVYL
-183 MIAVNVGGRDDLSL
+183 MLAINVGGRDDLSL

-204 GITALVCAWQT
+204 GITALVCAYQT

-234 TGCLNRRGFLERLDA
+234 TGCLNRRGFLERLEA
-249 EVDEAARGGRSFG
+249 EVDEAGRTGRAFA

-269 RFKSVNDSEGHA
+269 RFKAVNDSEGHA

-288 WTVDQLNENL
+288 WTVGKLQENL

-311 FALLIPGASRPE
+311 FAVLIPGAARPE
-323 ALTLVERINGVL
+323 ALTLVGRINRVL
-335 KDRAPCSL
+335 ADRAPSSL
-343 GVACFPADGSDP
+343 GIACYPTDGTDS
-355 EELQRHADDEL
+355 EELQRHADAEL
-366 YAAKEGSRIT
+366 YSAKDGRRVE

-394 DARIAV
+394 DTRIAV

-407 VARYAATIAE
+407 VARYAAAIAE
-417 EMGWNGSDLAL
+417 EMGWKGTDLAL

-443 PDSILRKGGPLTEEE
+443 PDSILRKSGALTEEE
-458 FDQMRLAPVTGAE
+458 FDQMRMAPVTGAD

-522 MTTNRPYRAAMSRED
+522 MTSNRPYRAALSHED
-537 AMLELHRCTDSQFD
+537 ALAELERCSGTQFD
-551 GECVAA
+551 EACVAA
-557 LERSIDII
+557 LTRSVDVI
-565 EGELAAEALE
+565 EGELVSEALE
-575 SNALEER
+575 SNAAEER

>member
-1 MSDRARAYLCVSSR
+1 M
-15 IWTEGREKC
+15 
-24 GVSEGLLKGPTGSA
+24 
-38 DRRIVRRDLGFQII
+38 RRDLGIEII

-72 LLSLVFG
+72 LIALVFA

-88 TERLALVA
+88 TERIALVTLSA
-96 LAGGYLAWGMLV
+96 GYLAWGMLV
-108 RLLPLDK
+108 RLLPLEK
-115 IVHSRSRDLFFLAWS
+115 IVHSRLRDLFFLAWS

-135 VIAGAMSIDGGSDS
+135 VIAAAMAIDGGSDS

-169 LVLAVGTLELLAYL
+169 MVLAVGAIELLAYL

-249 EVDEAARGGRSFG
+249 EVDEAGRTGRSFA
-262 LVALDLD
+262 LIALDLD
-269 RFKSVNDSEGHA
+269 RFKAVNDSKGHA

-288 WTVDQLNENL
+288 WTVDQLQENL
-298 RPMDSVGRLGGDE
+298 RAMDSVGRLGGDE

-323 ALTLVERINGVL
+323 ALSLV
-335 KDRAPCSL
+335 DRLNRALTDKAPSSL
-343 GVACFPADGSDP
+343 GIACYPADGSDA
-355 EELQRHADDEL
+355 EELQRHADADL
-366 YAAKEGSRIT
+366 YEAKEGRRLP

-394 DARIAV
+394 DTRIAV

-407 VARYAATIAE
+407 VARYAAAIAE
-417 EMGWNGSDLAL
+417 EMDWDGSDLAL

-443 PDSILRKGGPLTEEE
+443 PDSILRKSGPLTEEE

-483 PWIYHAHEHID
+483 PWIYHAHEHMD

-522 MTTNRPYRAAMSRED
+522 MTTNRPYRSALSRED
-537 AMLELHRCTDSQFD
+537 ALAELHRCTGSQFD
-551 GECVAA
+551 GDCVAA
-557 LERSIDII
+557 LERSLDTI

-575 SNALEER
+575 ANSLDER

>member
-1 MSDRARAYLCVSSR
+1 V
-15 IWTEGREKC
+15 
-24 GVSEGLLKGPTGSA
+24 
-38 DRRIVRRDLGFQII
+38 RDLGFEII
-52 DFSEVK
+52 DFSGVK

-72 LLSLVFG
+72 LISAVFAV
-79 CYAVGTWEG
+79 YAVGTWDG
-88 TERLALVA
+88 TDQLALVT

-108 RLLPLDK
+108 RLLPLEK
-115 IVHSRSRDLFFLAWS
+115 IVHSRSHDVFFLAWS
-130 VAEVG
+130 VAEVAA
-135 VIAGAMSIDGGSDS
+135 IAGAMAIDGGSSS

-183 MIAVNVGGRDDLSL
+183 AIAVNVGGRDDLSL

-234 TGCLNRRGFLERLDA
+234 TGCLNRRGFLERLEA
-249 EVDEAARGGRSFG
+249 EVDEAGRTGRAFA
-262 LVALDLD
+262 LIALDLD
-269 RFKSVNDSEGHA
+269 RFKSVNDSKGHA
-281 AGDELLR
+281 AGDALLR
-288 WTVDQLNENL
+288 WTVEKLNENL

-311 FALLIPGASRPE
+311 FALLVPGAARPE
-323 ALTLVERINGVL
+323 ALTLVGRLNNVL
-335 KDRAPCSL
+335 ADRAPSSL
-343 GVACFPADGSDP
+343 GIACYPTDGTDSD
-355 EELQRHADDEL
+355 ELQRHADSEL
-366 YAAKEGSRIT
+366 YAAKDGRKVQS
-376 TAPSRREL
+376 APSQREL

-394 DARIAV
+394 DTRIAV

-407 VARYAATIAE
+407 VARYAAAMAE
-417 EMGWNGSDLAL
+417 EMGWQGTDLAL

-458 FDQMRLAPVTGAE
+458 FDQMRLAPVAGAE

-505 AIPLASR
+505 VIPLASR

-522 MTTNRPYRAAMSRED
+522 MTSNRPYRAALSRED
-537 AMLELHRCTDSQFD
+537 AFSELHRCSGSQFD
-551 GECVAA
+551 PQCVEA
-557 LERSIDII
+557 LERSVDVI

-575 SNALEER
+575 SNGAESR

>member
-1 MSDRARAYLCVSSR
+1 
-15 IWTEGREKC
+15 
-24 GVSEGLLKGPTGSA
+24 
-38 DRRIVRRDLGFQII
+38 VRRDLGFEII
-52 DFSEVK
+52 DTSEVK
-58 FRLRIAGARIWLTY
+58 FRLRIAGARIWLAY
-72 LLSLVFG
+72 LLSLVFAA
-79 CYAVGTWEG
+79 YAVSSWEG

-96 LAGGYLAWGMLV
+96 LAAGYLAWGMIV
-108 RLLPLDK
+108 RLLPLER
-115 IVHSRSRDLFFLAWS
+115 IVHSARRDLFFLAWS
-130 VAEVG
+130 VAEVA
-135 VIAGAMSIDGGSDS
+135 VIAGAMAIDGGSSS

-183 MIAVNVGGRDDLSL
+183 MIAVNVGGEDELAL
-197 SLFAVSL
+197 SLFSTSL
-204 GITALVCAWQT
+204 GIVALVCAWQT

-234 TGCLNRRGFLERLDA
+234 TGCLNRRGFLERLEA
-249 EVDEAARGGRSFG
+249 EVDEAARTGRSFA
-262 LVALDLD
+262 LIALDLD

-281 AGDELLR
+281 AGDELLQ
-288 WTVDQLNENL
+288 WTVEQLQENL

-311 FALLIPGASRPE
+311 FALLIPGATRPE
-323 ALTLVERINGVL
+323 ALTLVGRLNGVL
-335 KDRAPCSL
+335 ANRAPSSL
-343 GVACFPADGSDP
+343 GIACFPADGTDS
-355 EELQRHADDEL
+355 EELQRHADEQL
-366 YAAKEGSRIT
+366 YSAKDGRRVSM
-376 TAPSRREL
+376 APSRREL

-394 DARIAV
+394 DTRIAV

-407 VARYAATIAE
+407 VARYAAVIAQ
-417 EMGWNGSDLAL
+417 EMDWRGTDLAL

-483 PWIYHAHEHID
+483 PWIYHAHEHMD
-494 GSGYPEGLRGD
+494 GTGYPEGLRGD

-522 MTTNRPYRAAMSRED
+522 MTSNRPYRAAMSRED
-537 AMLELHRCTDSQFD
+537 AMAELERCNNTQFD
-551 GECVAA
+551 PACVAA
-557 LERSIDII
+557 LDRSLDVI
-565 EGELAAEALE
+565 EDELAAEARE
-575 SNALEER
+575 TNALEER